1 MPSAATPKRADMGGA
16 TVADQV
22 AALLENPDTPADI
35 FNAVAEVVTDLTSRF
50 TLSREVLRV
59 SLPLALGKPQPH
71 AHRKKVTRA
80 RS

>member
-1 MPSAATPKRADMGGA
+1 MPSAATPRRADGTGA

-35 FNAVAEVVTDLTSRF
+35 FNAAAEVVADLTSRF
-50 TLSREVLRV
+50 TLSREVLRI
-59 SLPLALGKPQPH
+59 SPPLALGKPQPH
-71 AHRKKVTRA
+71 ARRKKVPRA

>member
-1 MPSAATPKRADMGGA
+1 MPSATPERADVGGA
-16 TVADQV
+16 AVADQV

-35 FNAVAEVVTDLTSRF
+35 FNAVAEAVTDLTSRF

-59 SLPLALGKPQPH
+59 SLPLALGKPLPH
-71 AHRKKVTRA
+71 ARRKKVPHA